1 MKTELVLTLILCG
14 MMQPISAATRQTANT
29 QAATETAPAAN
40 PAETATKP
48 RLSYG
53 LEDVVKL
60 TKAGVNEAVI
70 LVYLQNSG
78 IAYSLTAQDL
88 IQLQEAGVNATV
100 TAALMQR
107 GEQVKQNAM
116 QAAKQIQTAQAQA
129 AQTTAAQ
136 QAAINAATP
145 TYTVPA
151 STVTYIGYPSSYNY
165 VYRYPAYYNYGYY
178 QPRAYYYSSYSSCY
192 SYPRISFGV
201 NFGGF
206 RGSYHH
212 SYRGGYRHCR

>member
-1 MKTELVLTLILCG
+1 MKTKLVLILIVCG
-14 MMQPISAATRQTANT
+14 MVQTLTAATVQSANA
-29 QAATETAPAAN
+29 QAATETTPAAAPAA
-40 PAETATKP
+40 TTTKP
-48 RLSYG
+48 QLSYG

-78 IAYSLTAQDL
+78 VAYNLTAQDL
-88 IQLQEAGVNATV
+88 IQLQEAGVSTTV

-107 GEQVKQNAM
+107 GEQVKQNAL

-165 VYRYPAYYNYGYY
+165 VYRYPAYYDYGYCA
-178 QPRAYYYSSYSSCY
+178 PRTYYYPAYSSYY
-192 SYPRISFGV
+192 SYPRFTFGV